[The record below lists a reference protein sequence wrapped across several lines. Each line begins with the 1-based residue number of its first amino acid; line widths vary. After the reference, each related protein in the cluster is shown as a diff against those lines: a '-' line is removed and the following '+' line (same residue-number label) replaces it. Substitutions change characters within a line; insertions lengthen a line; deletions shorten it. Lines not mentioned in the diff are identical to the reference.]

1 MWTILPI
8 ALDKPGESLY
18 YVMSICSLL
27 GGSVPRPRKARW
39 VGFQPGA
46 TFYKPRG
53 VPLRTL
59 EHVTLSLEELE
70 AMRLADYEGLY
81 QEDAAQEMNVSR
93 QTFGRVLQE
102 AHRKVAEAL
111 AFGKALMIEGGDF
124 VMVRR
129 DFECLACGNNWM
141 VPWGVPRP
149 SKCPECTSEE
159 VRRITPGQAAIG
171 PRRQCRRGRRGR
183 HS

>member
-1 MWTILPI
+1 M
-8 ALDKPGESLY
+8 
-18 YVMSICSLL
+18 
-27 GGSVPRPRKARW
+27 PRPRKARW

-59 EHVTLSLEELE
+59 EQVTLSLEELE

-111 AFGKALMIEGGDF
+111 SFGKALMIEGGDF

-129 DFECLACGNNWM
+129 DFECLACGYRWM
-141 VPWGVPRP
+141 VAQGVPRP
-149 SKCPECTSEE
+149 SECPECTSED
-159 VRRITPGQAAIG
+159 VRRIAGGRHAG
-171 PRRQCRRGRRGR
+171 RRCRRGRRGR
-183 HS
+183 NC